1 MKDPVVKRS
10 FRTKLISPP
19 SIHWKS
25 TTKKENS
32 FLQTA
37 PWEENVWITV
47 PAISKESRTTL
58 HFIGRGKICF
68 DWLIISEFIRLRFC
82 DMIWIKKSEWFS
94 KNWWLFRKVIQIY
107 LSVKKLM
114 STRGSNISKS
124 PNKSD
129 VWPIPEDK
137 LKILIRIRPVLNE
150 E

>member
-1 MKDPVVKRS
+1 MMM
-10 FRTKLISPP
+10 
-19 SIHWKS
+19 
-25 TTKKENS
+25 
-32 FLQTA
+32 
-37 PWEENVWITV
+37 
-47 PAISKESRTTL
+47 
-58 HFIGRGKICF
+58 HFIFIFCTASQLIDYMNKVKI
-68 DWLIISEFIRLRFC
+68 
-82 DMIWIKKSEWFS
+82 K
-94 KNWWLFRKVIQIY
+94 IQY